1 MTDSRRSTALALL
14 VAGAFFMENLDGTV
28 IATALPQMAKS
39 FNVPVLGLS
48 IGITAYLL
56 ALAVFVPMSG
66 WITDRYGARTIFASA
81 IAVFTLSSVLC
92 GFAQTVPEFTAARVI
107 QGIGGAMM
115 VPVGR
120 LVVLRN
126 TEKREL
132 VRAIAL
138 ITWPGLAAPILGPPL
153 GGIITDHANWRWIF
167 FLNVPLGIIALGLAL
182 RMVPNIKADER
193 PPFDWLGFVLTG
205 LACLS
210 ITVGLDHVTDPHS
223 KPLEIAG
230 LLLLGVVLGALAV
243 RHLKRAEHP
252 LVRFEALKVPT
263 FAIMI
268 WGNSLFRFAIG
279 AVPFLLP
286 ILFQVGFGLSA
297 TQSGMLVLWVFAGNL
312 AMKPATTWV
321 LRKFGFRNVLL
332 GNGLLAALSLTAIAA
347 FSPSTPYPL
356 VAATLFA
363 GGLFRSMQFTAANTL
378 GFADVP
384 PAQMTGANVLLST
397 IGGLTSGVGPAIGAI
412 ALHFGSWFRQAE
424 TATPTLSDFR
434 IAFVIVGFI
443 CLASLYD
450 AIPLPANAG
459 QEVSGHRG

>member
-92 GFAQTVPEFTAARVI
+92 GFARSVPEFTAARVI

-138 ITWPGLAAPILGPPL
+138 ITWPGLAAPILGPPI

-167 FLNVPLGIIALGLAL
+167 FLNVPLGIIALVLAM

-205 LACLS
+205 MACLF
-210 ITVGLDHVTDPHS
+210 ITVGLDRVTDPQS
-223 KPLEIAG
+223 KPLEIVG
-230 LLLLGVVLGALAV
+230 LVFVGFTLGVFAV
-243 RHLKRAEHP
+243 RHLKKAEHP
-252 LVRFEALKVPT
+252 LVKFEALKVPT

-268 WGNSLFRFAIG
+268 WGNSLFRFAIS

-297 TQSGMLVLWVFAGNL
+297 TNSGMLVLWVFAGNL

-332 GNGLLAALSLTAIAA
+332 GNGLLAALSLITIAA
-347 FSPSTPYPL
+347 FSPSTPYPIM
-356 VAATLFA
+356 AGILFA

-378 GFADVP
+378 GFSDVP

-412 ALHFGSWFRQAE
+412 ALHCGSWFRHAE
-424 TATPTLSDFR
+424 NTTPTLWDFH
-434 IAFVIVGFI
+434 IAFVIVGLI
-443 CLASLYD
+443 ALASLYD
-450 AIPLPANAG
+450 AFPLPANAG
-459 QEVSGHRG
+459 EEVSGYHA